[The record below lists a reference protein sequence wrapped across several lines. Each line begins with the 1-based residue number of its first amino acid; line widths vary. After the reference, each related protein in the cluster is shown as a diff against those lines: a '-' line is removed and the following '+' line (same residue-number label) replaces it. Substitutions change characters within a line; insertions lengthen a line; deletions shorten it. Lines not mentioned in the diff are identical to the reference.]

1 MMLHHVDEKNVTKL
15 EEIFAF
21 LTPNGW
27 VIPEWL
33 KLMRETI
40 QTKLVR

>member
-1 MMLHHVDEKNVTKL
+1 MIHHVKMKDVEIL
-15 EEIFAF
+15 EEIFAY

-33 KLMRETI
+33 KLMRETV
-40 QTKLVR
+40 QS